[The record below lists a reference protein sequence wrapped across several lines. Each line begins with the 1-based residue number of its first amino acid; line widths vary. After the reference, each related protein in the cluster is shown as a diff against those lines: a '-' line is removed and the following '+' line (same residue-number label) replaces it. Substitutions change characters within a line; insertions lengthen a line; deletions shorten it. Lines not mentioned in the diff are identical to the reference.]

1 MKEKFKDRIKEI
13 DQNVKQ
19 LEQEHCFNELDFAT
33 TKSEIAKAIA
43 QVKANKSPGVDC
55 ISNSMIKNS
64 TSPILSCFSKL
75 FNACLNYGIYHE
87 KWAEGYIMPL
97 HKGNDIYDPGNYRG
111 LTITSAIGKLFN
123 RVLNERL
130 VKFLEKHK
138 IISDCQIGFTK
149 QARTSD
155 HMFIIKTII
164 DKYCIAKNKKVFA
177 CFVDLKKAFDTVI
190 HEGIKLK
197 LLEIGSGSLFY
208 NIIKNMY
215 AVSKSCVKIDDTL
228 SDFPPTQ
235 LGVKQGDNLS
245 PNLFKIF
252 INELPKYLEK
262 SSDPVIL
269 NDKPIHCLMYA
280 DDIILV
286 STSAPG
292 LQEKIGILGKFC
304 DDWCLTVNIQKTKIM
319 VFNNA
324 GRLSNVQFKLNNT
337 VLECVNRYK
346 YLGLTF
352 CSSGSFM
359 YAQEELYNKASKAY
373 FKLSKDIKSWASYKY
388 ACI

>member
-1 MKEKFKDRIKEI
+1 M
-13 DQNVKQ
+13 Q
-19 LEQEHCFNELDFAT
+19 
-33 TKSEIAKAIA
+33 
-43 QVKANKSPGVDC
+43 
-55 ISNSMIKNS
+55 
-64 TSPILSCFSKL
+64 
-75 FNACLNYGIYHE
+75 
-87 KWAEGYIMPL
+87 
-97 HKGNDIYDPGNYRG
+97 
-111 LTITSAIGKLFN
+111 
-123 RVLNERL
+123 
-130 VKFLEKHK
+130 
-138 IISDCQIGFTK
+138 
-149 QARTSD
+149 
-155 HMFIIKTII
+155 KT
-164 DKYCIAKNKKVFA
+164 KNKKVFA

-197 LLEIGSGSLFY
+197 LLEIGSGLLFY

-304 DDWCLTVNIQKTKIM
+304 DDWGLTVNIQKTKIM
-319 VFNNA
+319 AFNNA

-337 VLECVNRYK
+337 VLECVHRYK

-373 FKLSKDIKSWASYKY
+373 FKLSKDLLSLNPGLHTSMHVFDHTIKPILLYGCEIWGTFNTFSAKFRHGMQNLSFDQIYCKQKAELLHQKFCKY
-388 ACI
+388 ILGVHKKSTNFAVLSELGRFPLHFNVIKAMIRYYDRLKKN

>member
-1 MKEKFKDRIKEI
+1 
-13 DQNVKQ
+13 
-19 LEQEHCFNELDFAT
+19 
-33 TKSEIAKAIA
+33 
-43 QVKANKSPGVDC
+43 
-55 ISNSMIKNS
+55 
-64 TSPILSCFSKL
+64 
-75 FNACLNYGIYHE
+75 
-87 KWAEGYIMPL
+87 MPL
-97 HKGNDIYDPGNYRG
+97 HKGNDIYDPDNYRG

-280 DDIILV
+280 DGIILV

-292 LQEKIGILGKFC
+292 LQEK
-304 DDWCLTVNIQKTKIM
+304 
-319 VFNNA
+319 
-324 GRLSNVQFKLNNT
+324 
-337 VLECVNRYK
+337 NRY
-346 YLGLTF
+346 
-352 CSSGSFM
+352 
-359 YAQEELYNKASKAY
+359 
-373 FKLSKDIKSWASYKY
+373 SWQ
-388 ACI
+388 IL

>member
-13 DQNVKQ
+13 EQNVKQ

-55 ISNSMIKNS
+55 ISNSMITNY
-64 TSPILSCFSKL
+64 TSSILSCFSKL

-97 HKGNDIYDPGNYRG
+97 HKGNDMYDPGNYRG

-190 HEGIKLK
+190 HERIKLK

-228 SDFPPTQ
+228 SDFSPTQ
-235 LGVKQGDNLS
+235 LGVKQGDNLR

-280 DDIILV
+280 NDIILV

-292 LQEKIGILGKFC
+292 LQEK
-304 DDWCLTVNIQKTKIM
+304 
-319 VFNNA
+319 
-324 GRLSNVQFKLNNT
+324 
-337 VLECVNRYK
+337 NRY
-346 YLGLTF
+346 
-352 CSSGSFM
+352 
-359 YAQEELYNKASKAY
+359 
-373 FKLSKDIKSWASYKY
+373 SWQ
-388 ACI
+388 IL